1 MSIKTYRDIKKRQN
15 IAIKQRATSMTS
27 QTEERLKMELVQEF
41 GPILTEEER
50 FEIATREKR
59 RKGKQDAAITKSRL
73 KMLKVKEIAKETQ
86 LIRLALNERRVT
98 GSHIDSENKKIHKQG
113 FADDDADDADEFRTM
128 KISY

>member
-1 MSIKTYRDIKKRQN
+1 LQ
-15 IAIKQRATSMTS
+15 
-27 QTEERLKMELVQEF
+27 
-41 GPILTEEER
+41 P
-50 FEIATREKR
+50 EKR
-59 RKGKQDAAITKSRL
+59 DGKDAAITKSRL